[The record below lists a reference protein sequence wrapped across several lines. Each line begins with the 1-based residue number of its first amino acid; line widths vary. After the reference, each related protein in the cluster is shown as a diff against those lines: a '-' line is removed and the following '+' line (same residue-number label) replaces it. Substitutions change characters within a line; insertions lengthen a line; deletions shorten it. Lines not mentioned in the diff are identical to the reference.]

1 MSSERVEW
9 DLPAS
14 PHLHRR
20 WLYWEKAAWGWW
32 VRGEVRGESK
42 GAVPAQFF
50 GVCDRK
56 NSLIAKCRLFSPFG
70 KSQVSRT
77 ALSPEAACQSGHPSP
92 MFFHWSTNPQSPC
105 MACPREVVMGEGSDK
120 HADSQRP
127 LPCQLLLGCPC
138 TPGWPLARPYVM
150 ACSTMVGGASPAPW
164 ASVFVFER

>member
-56 NSLIAKCRLFSPFG
+56 NSLIAKCRLFHHLG
-70 KSQVSRT
+70 KARFPGQHCPLRPPASQGIR
-77 ALSPEAACQSGHPSP
+77 
-92 MFFHWSTNPQSPC
+92 
-105 MACPREVVMGEGSDK
+105 
-120 HADSQRP
+120 
-127 LPCQLLLGCPC
+127 LPCFFTGARIPSRLAWRAHGRWLWVRVATSMQTARGRSLVSYSWDARAPRVGPWLAL
-138 TPGWPLARPYVM
+138 TLWPAV
-150 ACSTMVGGASPAPW
+150 PW
-164 ASVFVFER
+164 